1 MRLTVK
7 MIATAALAVLLI
19 PGITALAQA
28 QSPYAVVP
36 HYGTPKVELFLGYS
50 YVRAVPEYEAGN
62 RIVDLNGGSASL
74 AYNFNRYL
82 GIVADVGGYDD
93 SKVQLAGRRP
103 YVVADS
109 SGTAYSFLAGPR
121 LSFRGNRR
129 LTPFAQAL
137 FGEARASDVTISSGC
152 AGVGCTVLPE
162 ETKFA
167 FTAGGGLDYRLHH
180 HLSLRLIQAEYLM
193 TNFEDHSTGKSASQN
208 DERFSSGIVFRFGGN
223 PAPPTSLTL
232 ACIASPASVFPGD
245 PVTVTAT
252 AGNLDPK
259 LNVVYTFT
267 GSGATAN
274 GATAT
279 VVTATLAPG
288 PYAVNC
294 GVKEGRPGREGIK
307 PWESATDNA
316 NFAVKAF
323 EPPTI
328 SCAASPSDIKPGD
341 TSTVTASAVSP
352 QNRPLTYSYTSSTG
366 SISGTGTTASFSSG
380 DAPAGVVTVTCNV
393 TDDKN
398 QTATANASLTVT
410 VPYVAPVVNPEIL
423 QLESRLAL
431 HSVFFQ
437 TDVPRIAKPDAG
449 LLASQEATLTTLAA
463 DFTRYLTFKPDAQL
477 TLIGHADVRGSVEYN
492 KALSERRVVRTKQ
505 FLVQQGVPEAKIETA
520 DLGKEDNLTA
530 DQVKTLIEQNPE
542 LDQAHREKALS
553 ELEIIKWAQNRRVDI
568 TLKNAGDKTEHSV
581 RLYPFNA
588 ADAVTLLDETNLK
601 PTHKSAPKTKK

>member
-1 MRLTVK
+1 MKLTVK
-7 MIATAALAVLLI
+7 MIATAALAALLI
-19 PGITALAQA
+19 PGIAALAQS

-36 HYGTPKVELFLGYS
+36 HFGTPKVELFVGYS

-62 RIVDLNGGSASL
+62 RLVDLHGGSASF

-109 SGTAYSFLAGPR
+109 TGTVYSYLIGPR
-121 LSFRGNRR
+121 VSFRGNRR

-137 FGEARASDVTISSGC
+137 FGEVRASDVTISSSC
-152 AGVGCTVLPE
+152 RGVGCTVLPE
-162 ETKFA
+162 ESKFG
-167 FTAGGGLDYRLHH
+167 FTAGGGLDYRLRH
-180 HLSLRLIQAEYLM
+180 HLSLRLIQGEYLM
-193 TNFEDHSTGKSASQN
+193 TNFEDHTTGKSASQN
-208 DERFSSGIVFRFGGN
+208 DMRLSSGIVFRFGGN
-223 PAPPTSLTL
+223 PAPPPSLNL
-232 ACIASPASVFPGD
+232 ACAANPASVFPGD
-245 PVTVTAT
+245 PVTVTAA

-259 LNVVYTFT
+259 LNAVYSFT
-267 GSGATAN
+267 GSGATAS
-274 GATAT
+274 GSSASVATA
-279 VVTATLAPG
+279 ALAPG
-288 PYAVNC
+288 PYTVNC
-294 GVKEGRPGREGIK
+294 GVKEGKAGNEGLK
-307 PWESATDNA
+307 PWESATATA

-328 SCAASPSDIKPGD
+328 SCAVSPNDIKPGD
-341 TSTVTASAVSP
+341 TSTVTAAAVSP

-366 SISGTGTTASFSSG
+366 SITGSGTTAAFSSG
-380 DAPAGVVTVTCNV
+380 DALAGVVTVSCNV

-398 QTATANASLTVT
+398 QTATATASLTIT

-449 LLASQEATLTTLAA
+449 LLVSQEATLTTLAA
-463 DFTRYLTFKPDAQL
+463 DFTRYLTYKPDAQL
-477 TLIGHADVRGSVEYN
+477 TLTGHADVRGSVEYN
-492 KALSERRVVRTKQ
+492 KALSERRVVRAKQ
-505 FLVQQGVPEAKIETA
+505 FLVQQGVPEDKIETA

-542 LDQAHREKALS
+542 LDQAHREKALN
-553 ELEIIKWAQNRRVDI
+553 EIEIIKWAQNRRVDI

-588 ADAVTLLDETNLK
+588 ADAVTLLDEKNLK
-601 PTHKSAPKTKK
+601 PSKPAVHSRKK

>member
-1 MRLTVK
+1 
-7 MIATAALAVLLI
+7 MIAAAALATVLI
-19 PGITALAQA
+19 PGIAALAQA

-36 HYGTPKVELFLGYS
+36 NFGTPKVELFLGYS
-50 YVRAVPEYEAGN
+50 YVRAVPTYAAGN
-62 RIVDLNGGSASL
+62 RLVDLNGGSASV

-93 SKVQLAGRRP
+93 SKTRLSATGTTPAIDVN
-103 YVVADS
+103 S
-109 SGTAYSFLAGPR
+109 SGTVYSYLFGPR
-121 LSFRGNRR
+121 ISFRGNRR

-137 FGEARASDVTISSGC
+137 FGEVRASDVTLSSGC
-152 AGVGCTVLPE
+152 TGVGCTVLPE
-162 ETKFA
+162 ESKFG
-167 FTAGGGLDYRLHH
+167 FTAGGGLDYRIHRH
-180 HLSLRLIQAEYLM
+180 FALRLIQAEYLM
-193 TNFEDHSTGKSASQN
+193 TNFDAHDTGKSASQN
-208 DERFSSGIVFRFGGN
+208 DMRLSSGIVFRFGGKEL
-223 PAPPTSLTL
+223 PPTPVTL
-232 ACIASPASVFPGD
+232 ACIANPASVFPGD
-245 PVTVTAT
+245 SVAVTAT

-259 LNVVYTFT
+259 LNVVYSFT

-279 VVTATLAPG
+279 VATGTLAPG
-288 PYAVNC
+288 PYTVNC
-294 GVKEGRPGREGIK
+294 GVKEGRLGKEGLR
-307 PWESATDNA
+307 PWESASETA

-328 SCAASPSDIKPGD
+328 SCAANPSDIKPGD
-341 TSTVTASAVSP
+341 TSTVTASALSP

-366 SISGTGTTASFSSG
+366 SISGSGTTASFSSG
-380 DAPAGVVTVTCNV
+380 NAPAGVVTVVCNV

-398 QTATANASLTVT
+398 QTATANATLTIT

-449 LLASQEATLTTLAA
+449 LLTSQEATLTTLAA

-477 TLIGHADVRGSVEYN
+477 TLTGHADVRGSVEYN

-505 FLVQQGVPEAKIETA
+505 FLVQQGVPEAKIETV

-530 DQVKTLIEQNPE
+530 DQVKALISENPD
-542 LDQAHREKALS
+542 LDQAQREKVLNK
-553 ELEIIKWAQNRRVDI
+553 LGVIVWAQNRRVDI
-568 TLKNAGDKTEHSV
+568 TLKNAGDKSEHSV

-588 ADAVTLLDETNLK
+588 TDALTLLDEKNLK
-601 PTHKSAPKTKK
+601 PSKVAVHSRKK